1 MPDGDKFER
10 KLRGKGWR
18 KAYRTACDP
27 ASSRTTIVDILMTG
41 LSHALNN
48 EMACPVLTE
57 IRDAVERALADKADL
72 PNRLAFDRID
82 PFYAL
87 DVKLAEIQA
96 SQTGSVS
103 THLAVKAAQN
113 TYTDLED
120 DCDSVTAR
128 QVQDRFSEFLARN
141 LIGYQWLD
149 RVREGIEANSGRS
162 VAEQMTW
169 EDDLLT
175 DAAERFKKMADSHFR
190 SQGQARFRA
199 PRRLTPKRKMTIDEL
214 QRGLKVLEI

>member
-18 KAYRTACDP
+18 KAYREACNP
-27 ASSRTTIVDILMTG
+27 SSSHTLIADFLMTG

-57 IRDAVERALADKADL
+57 IRDAVQQALVDQADL
-72 PNRLAFDRID
+72 PNRLDLDRVD

-87 DVKLAEIQA
+87 DIKLAEIQA
-96 SQTGSVS
+96 SQTGSIS
-103 THLAVKAAQN
+103 THLAIKAAQN
-113 TYTDLED
+113 TFIDLEA
-120 DCDSVTAR
+120 DCDSVAAQ
-128 QVQDRFSEFLARN
+128 QVQDRFSEFWARK

-149 RVREGIEANSGRS
+149 RVRDGIEANSGRS

-169 EDDLLT
+169 EDELLT
-175 DAAERFKKMADSHFR
+175 TTAEQFKKMLESHFR
-190 SQGQARFRA
+190 SKGQARLRA

-214 QRGLKVLEI
+214 QRGLKVLEL